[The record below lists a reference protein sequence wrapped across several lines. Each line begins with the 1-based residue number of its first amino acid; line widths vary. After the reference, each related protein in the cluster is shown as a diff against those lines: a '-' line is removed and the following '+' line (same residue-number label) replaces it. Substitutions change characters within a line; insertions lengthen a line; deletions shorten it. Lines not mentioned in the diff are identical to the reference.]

1 MSAEET
7 ESKPRT
13 YGNWMKPEEKGILP
27 GLGPLGT
34 GIIFMVC
41 IVLVL
46 LVIKS
51 EWIAAGCVTL
61 AGVLLL
67 WLVTH
72 RDQHGKSAADK
83 IIVRVGWWRSRR
95 KKENVWRA
103 GTLGYGRPGSVML
116 PGILGQVELA
126 EATDATGVPFGVL
139 FCPRQDTYT
148 VVVNSSPSGE
158 DLVDRDQIDRWVAMW
173 GVFKA
178 DMADERHHRD
188 PPREPAA
195 AQAGGRPPAGPARGG
210 GRVLHERAA
219 GDRQDV
225 SEGEHG
231 CAGLPVLHVLGR
243 PRQEEGGLDQKEA
256 ASGVPA
262 GVRPEAA
269 VSGAEGPGDRR
280 WGVPPHV
287 GAGAVPVREDRL
299 RLAGQG
305 PV

>member
-13 YGNWMKPEEKGILP
+13 YGNWMKPEEKGIL
-27 GLGPLGT
+27 
-34 GIIFMVC
+34 
-41 IVLVL
+41 LVL

-126 EATDATGVPFGVL
+126 EATDA
-139 FCPRQDTYT
+139 
-148 VVVNSSPSGE
+148 
-158 DLVDRDQIDRWVAMW
+158 
-173 GVFKA
+173 
-178 DMADERHHRD
+178 
-188 PPREPAA
+188 
-195 AQAGGRPPAGPARGG
+195 
-210 GRVLHERAA
+210 
-219 GDRQDV
+219 
-225 SEGEHG
+225 
-231 CAGLPVLHVLGR
+231 
-243 PRQEEGGLDQKEA
+243 
-256 ASGVPA
+256 
-262 GVRPEAA
+262 
-269 VSGAEGPGDRR
+269 
-280 WGVPPHV
+280 
-287 GAGAVPVREDRL
+287 
-299 RLAGQG
+299 
-305 PV
+305 